1 MKNINEQRTLFYW
14 LLMNFNN
21 PMQITVIWK
30 NHATMTALS
39 RILFK
44 VYKKDKKLMY
54 STIYEK
60 SAHNGEFK
68 LYVRKPIKTVRK
80 AKKKEEDN

>member
-1 MKNINEQRTLFYW
+1 MKNIEENRTLFYW

-21 PMQITVIWK
+21 PMQITVVWK

-54 STIYEK
+54 STIYAK
-60 SAHNGEFK
+60 SVHNGEFK
-68 LYVRKPIKTVRK
+68 LYVRKPVKKIKH
-80 AKKKEEDN
+80 KKEIN